1 MTLPSRFWLYF
12 NTMRHL
18 RLSQIALRIWRRV
31 GGSTPLVRGYRVR
44 PEVSRASIASVP
56 VLPLLDFDPV
66 FLGRYDVD
74 ALLDDQVELLHHGEA
89 VDWNASWHSKL
100 GTPLWRFNLHY
111 CEYLLPL
118 AAAALK
124 SGDKRYL
131 IKAKSIIDAWIV
143 ANPRSTGGVGWDSYV
158 ISMRVTQW
166 LAFYGEVRV
175 LLEEDSAFIDRMN
188 QSLAEQYA
196 FLADHLEKD
205 ILGNH
210 YLENLKALVLL
221 SCYFRDE
228 ATLRHLMP
236 VLEEQIAEQI
246 LPDGMHFE
254 LSPMYHKVI
263 LECLM
268 RIACTLQAGEWARD
282 VATLCRLQDM
292 CDCLYS
298 LEHDADRT
306 PLFNDSGDNVA
317 KSRDALLACAR
328 EQFGLAPR
336 LKDCLPDA
344 GYYFLRGTIGET
356 EVKVIFDAGRPGP
369 EFAAGHAHCDMLS
382 FEAFVGGHPW
392 LVNTGTFAYQDA
404 RRLAFKRTAA
414 HNAPQR
420 AGVEQSECWAPFRM
434 ARMAQVQEVCHGPR
448 FVEAAMRDHRG
459 GALKRRIELT
469 EGGIVVTDMAP
480 DGARIVSSL
489 RSPGRIGEGIF
500 SEGELC
506 PYAPEFG
513 RIDEARRLVFVGE
526 GQVTYHV
533 AVPTCAQIPEA
544 EGGRCECD

>member
-1 MTLPSRFWLYF
+1 MPRGIANWGPRF
-12 NTMRHL
+12 
-18 RLSQIALRIWRRV
+18 
-31 GGSTPLVRGYRVR
+31 G
-44 PEVSRASIASVP
+44 VSICITAES
-56 VLPLLDFDPV
+56 
-66 FLGRYDVD
+66 
-74 ALLDDQVELLHHGEA
+74 
-89 VDWNASWHSKL
+89 
-100 GTPLWRFNLHY
+100 
-111 CEYLLPL
+111 LLPL

-382 FEAFVGGHPW
+382 FEAFVGASVVGEYWHFCLSGCASP
-392 LVNTGTFAYQDA
+392 
-404 RRLAFKRTAA
+404 RLQANGGA
-414 HNAPQR
+414 QR
-420 AGVEQSECWAPFRM
+420 SSTS
-434 ARMAQVQEVCHGPR
+434 
-448 FVEAAMRDHRG
+448 RG
-459 GALKRRIELT
+459 GAVGMLGTLSHGPYGSGAGSLPMVLVSWRLPC
-469 EGGIVVTDMAP
+469 GI
-480 DGARIVSSL
+480 
-489 RSPGRIGEGIF
+489 IGEG
-500 SEGELC
+500 
-506 PYAPEFG
+506 
-513 RIDEARRLVFVGE
+513 R
-526 GQVTYHV
+526 
-533 AVPTCAQIPEA
+533 
-544 EGGRCECD
+544 